1 MQRTIDKTPW
11 WFVLLLS
18 FTAVALLASC
28 GVTKKSKSKEN
39 IDYKANTAEKSDS
52 NSVLIIDTTSEISEQ
67 ETNEDDL
74 SVYFYDDTTQP
85 ENVIPIIIKKE
96 GSIITITPGN
106 QKIKSVKAAVKVT
119 STNTEKQN
127 RKTEIGKS
135 NSNEKTTTVQV
146 KQTKSGSEKSKWNLS
161 WWWIVVLIGF
171 TALYIYLGGRFEFI
185 TTWFKKKKDANNA

>member
-11 WFVLLLS
+11 WFVS
-18 FTAVALLASC
+18 ALLIASAICLCSC
-28 GVTKKSKSKEN
+28 GVTKKSKSKET

-52 NSVLIIDTTSEISEQ
+52 NSVSIVDTTSEITEQ
-67 ETNEDDL
+67 ETNEDDV

-85 ENVIPIIIKKE
+85 ENIIPVVIKKE
-96 GSIITITPGN
+96 GSTITITPGN

-119 STNTEKQN
+119 STNTEKEN
-127 RKTEIGKS
+127 RKTINEKS

-146 KQTKSGSEKSKWNLS
+146 KQTKSESEKSKWNLS

-185 TTWFKKKKDANNA
+185 TTWFKKKNDANNS